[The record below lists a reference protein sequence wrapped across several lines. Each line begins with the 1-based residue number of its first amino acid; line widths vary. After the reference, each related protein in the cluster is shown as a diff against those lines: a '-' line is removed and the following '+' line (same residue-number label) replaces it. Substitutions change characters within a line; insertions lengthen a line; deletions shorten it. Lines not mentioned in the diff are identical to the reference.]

1 MISFGRHIC
10 NDFRIASEKEWI
22 ITNEN
27 GSYASSTIL
36 MTNTRKHH
44 GMLVAKFPGID
55 NRIVLFPNCDEEI
68 ETAGNIYHISTH
80 KYKKTVF
87 PKGYAL
93 LENFSLKDDVV
104 TFLYLIDNIRLKK
117 DISMMKDSNTT
128 IVTYTVLTPE
138 SKIKLR
144 VRPLIAFREADHLV
158 KEMPIFDPDVE
169 KISDEKIKV
178 HAYMNL
184 PPAYIYNPQKGNLK
198 MEGMWYRDFFYIKE
212 DQSGFDAVE
221 DLYNIGTIEFSLE
234 YNSPHSLVFSTEDLE
249 NVDVNAFKTRYN
261 SQIWKVHQICQET
274 GACVADEDY
283 RMSVQQLISAA
294 ESFVVRDSEKKPYV
308 VAGYPWPHYIWF
320 RDTFASLPGLF
331 LVLQKY
337 EEARE
342 ILVNAVDFERNGLLP
357 LNMTMDKNEIKYDS
371 VDTTLWFFYALNS
384 YLKYTGDYAVVG
396 KDTAFLEK
404 IEWIMH
410 KHITGADYGIHKDTD
425 GLLYAGISGTQLT
438 WMDTKVN
445 GQPVTPRQGKPV
457 EINALWYNAVRTMQ
471 MINEKNNMKEK
482 AMEYKELGDLIYENF
497 NREFWNEEGGYLYDY
512 IDSGYYDDAVRS
524 NQVFAISLPYPL
536 IEDSEKKTK
545 IMNTIIKELYTSFG
559 LRTLSNMNVNFKT
572 KYDGNQA
579 SRDRAAHQGTVW
591 AWSVGH
597 FVTAYLKTYGRG
609 KDSLDFIE
617 TVYEPLFEHLK
628 TAGLSTVSEMFDGN
642 FPYTARGRVSHAWAV
657 AEILRSYME
666 DFIKGPN
673 A

>member
-482 AMEYKELGDLIYENF
+482 AMEYKELGDLIYESF
-497 NREFWNEEGGYLYDY
+497 NREFWNEE
-512 IDSGYYDDAVRS
+512 
-524 NQVFAISLPYPL
+524 
-536 IEDSEKKTK
+536 
-545 IMNTIIKELYTSFG
+545 
-559 LRTLSNMNVNFKT
+559 
-572 KYDGNQA
+572 
-579 SRDRAAHQGTVW
+579 
-591 AWSVGH
+591 
-597 FVTAYLKTYGRG
+597 
-609 KDSLDFIE
+609 
-617 TVYEPLFEHLK
+617 
-628 TAGLSTVSEMFDGN
+628 
-642 FPYTARGRVSHAWAV
+642 
-657 AEILRSYME
+657 
-666 DFIKGPN
+666 
-673 A
+673 